1 MNWKT
6 SAYITFLVFVSHTL
20 LAQEKWNLKQVVT
33 VVLQENFDLAI
44 AQNNTKASSNLAT
57 RGQAGYYPTINL
69 NANSGYSNNNT
80 ELKFAGGLPDVEVNG
95 AENTILSTNIGFN
108 YIIFNGFGRV
118 HTYQN
123 LMNTQRL
130 NEVQAKVV
138 AENLVLEVVSQYL
151 DLQQNKLN
159 IEAAKQNLVL
169 SQDRLKRAEIANQNG
184 AKSKL
189 DVLSAQVDLNNDSL
203 SLLNLS
209 NAVDKQKASLNL
221 LMGKDPDTDL
231 FISDEIDVPAE
242 LNIAEIESLAL
253 QNNSSILLAQ
263 VSQTLAASR
272 FQIAEGSR
280 MPTLLANG
288 SYGYST
294 AQNGAGII
302 LSQNNLGFNGGLT
315 LTMPIFNGNQLTS
328 AIVNADLARQNSEL
342 ELNKAKLAIHYQL
355 YAAEL
360 DSKLITST
368 LDAQQDNVRLAQA
381 ALERAQNSYTN
392 GQVSF
397 NDLRQ
402 AQLSLFVAKN
412 NINQAK
418 INLVKLYYT
427 VSRLGGGLLEG

>member
-6 SAYITFLVFVSHTL
+6 SAYITFLVFMSHTL

-360 DSKLITST
+360 DSKLIAST

-402 AQLSLFVAKN
+402 AQLSLLVAKN
-412 NINQAK
+412 NVNQAK

>member
-69 NANSGYSNNNT
+69 NANAGYSNNNT

-402 AQLSLFVAKN
+402 AQLSLLVAKN
-412 NINQAK
+412 NVNQAK